1 MLISENPK
9 FIFVHIY
16 KNAGSS
22 ITSALLPIAASWW
35 QIQFS
40 NLFRK
45 LNILLPPQPFLRHV
59 SASHIIDAIGVSEFE
74 SYFSFA
80 FVRNPW
86 DWQVSLYEYMLK
98 TPNHRQHQLI
108 KRLGDFKTYLQWRC
122 EYDVTFQRDF
132 IYSPDGRVLVDF
144 VGRFERIEEDFQ
156 KVCTELGVCVPL
168 PRENVS
174 RSAPYQNYYD
184 ADSIELVK
192 TTFKADIEQF
202 GYQFET

>member
-16 KNAGSS
+16 KNAGTS

-40 NLFRK
+40 SLFRK
-45 LNILLPPQPFLRHV
+45 LNILLPPQPFLKHV
-59 SASHIIDAIGVSEFE
+59 SASYIIDAIGVREFE

-98 TPNHRQHQLI
+98 TPTHRQHQLI
-108 KRLGDFKTYLQWRC
+108 KGFSDFKTYLQWRC
-122 EYDVTFQRDF
+122 EYNVTFQRDF
-132 IYSPDGRVLVDF
+132 ICSPDGRVLVDF
-144 VGRFERIEEDFQ
+144 VGRFERIEENFQ
-156 KVCTELGVCVPL
+156 KICTELGICVPL

-184 ADSIELVK
+184 AESIELVK
-192 TTFKADIEQF
+192 TTFKADIEHF